1 MGGALLN
8 PVCELAGNMLH
19 AQTVAVSLAVFP
31 STSHMSAPSM
41 MSTALALAVDFSSNM
56 RATSMCCVLVLSVLV
71 VPHEALQGRGRVV
84 TAVAILLE
92 GEANLVVHH
101 VYDVK
106 KGDRKACNEHV

>member
-41 MSTALALAVDFSSNM
+41 MSTALALAVDFPSNV
-56 RATSMCCVLVLSVLV
+56 RASVRCVLVLSVLV

-92 GEANLVVHH
+92 SEADLVVHH